1 MLCSGGIVRPPS
13 KPLVPR
19 HPSWRFAP
27 TSKIQRQQPPAILRW
42 TPRASGD
49 ADAAV
54 PSSSSV
60 DTAGPGDLAEK
71 NPAGF
76 CIIEGPETVQDFA
89 KMELQEI
96 QDNIK
101 SRRNKIFL
109 HMEEVRRL
117 RIQQRIKNAELGIFN
132 EKQENELPDFP
143 SFIPFLP
150 PLTPANLKVYY
161 ATCFTVIG
169 GIIIFGGLL
178 APTLELKLGLGGTSY
193 ADFIRSMH
201 LPMQLSQVDPIVAS
215 FSGGAVGVISALMIV
230 EINNVQQQEQ
240 KRCRY
245 CLGTGYLACARCS
258 STGALVLIQ
267 PVATVN
273 DGDQPLSPPRTE
285 RSIDGWPCC
294 LSLPMSQELMLGGLF
309 AGYVS
314 DVSLHRDG
322 YGHIIGRKGELI
334 KKLCEETKARVRI
347 LEGPIGVSDRIVLI
361 SGKEEPEAEISPAM
375 DAVLRIFKRVNGISD
390 SSSNSGSVPG
400 TCSVRLLVASSQAV
414 NLIGKKGEAIRSIQE
429 SSNATVRVLSGELP
443 FYAAPDERIVEI
455 QGESLKVLK
464 ALEAVTGHLR
474 KFLVDHSV
482 LPLFEKSYN
491 TPVTQDRPVDT
502 WGENTQSYSHG
513 VQQSAIGNDYGLP
526 LKRDSFFIDRESQ
539 LDSQIP
545 RSGLALY
552 GQDPAVSGLRSS
564 ALGRTGSAL
573 EVTQK
578 MQIPLTYA
586 EDIIGIGGGN
596 IAYIRRTSGAVITV
610 QETRGLPDEIT
621 VEMKGTTAQVH
632 VARQL
637 VQEFITGRREPVS
650 SNYGGVDTGLRS
662 SYSQLASTAY
672 PSSSYASHSYGG
684 YGSSGLGGYGGY
696 RP

>member
-1 MLCSGGIVRPPS
+1 MAAEPENSAGNE
-13 KPLVPR
+13 
-19 HPSWRFAP
+19 
-27 TSKIQRQQPPAILRW
+27 TSAEAETKAE
-42 TPRASGD
+42 
-49 ADAAV
+49 V
-54 PSSSSV
+54 PSSPAAEAETEENDAAAEEDEEEEEEDEEEAEEEDAAEDESPPAEAAP
-60 DTAGPGDLAEK
+60 TAQGGGVEVKKWPGWPGD
-71 NPAGF
+71 NVF
-76 CIIEGPETVQDFA
+76 
-89 KMELQEI
+89 
-96 QDNIK
+96 
-101 SRRNKIFL
+101 
-109 HMEEVRRL
+109 RL
-117 RIQQRIKNAELGIFN
+117 VV
-132 EKQENELPDFP
+132 PV
-143 SFIPFLP
+143 
-150 PLTPANLKVYY
+150 LKV
-161 ATCFTVIG
+161 G
-169 GIIIFGGLL
+169 
-178 APTLELKLGLGGTSY
+178 S
-193 ADFIRSMH
+193 
-201 LPMQLSQVDPIVAS
+201 
-215 FSGGAVGVISALMIV
+215 
-230 EINNVQQQEQ
+230 
-240 KRCRY
+240 
-245 CLGTGYLACARCS
+245 
-258 STGALVLIQ
+258 
-267 PVATVN
+267 
-273 DGDQPLSPPRTE
+273 
-285 RSIDGWPCC
+285 
-294 LSLPMSQELMLGGLF
+294 
-309 AGYVS
+309 
-314 DVSLHRDG
+314 
-322 YGHIIGRKGELI
+322 IIGRKGELI

-390 SSSNSGSVPG
+390 ISSNSGSVPG

>member
-1 MLCSGGIVRPPS
+1 MLCSGGIVKPP
-13 KPLVPR
+13 PLVPR

-27 TSKIQRQQPPAILRW
+27 TCKIERQQPPAILRW

-49 ADAAV
+49 ADAVV

-60 DTAGPGDLAEK
+60 DTAGPGDSAEK

-161 ATCFTVIG
+161 ATCFTLIG

-193 ADFIRSMH
+193 ADFIRSMR

-215 FSGGAVGVISALMIV
+215 FSGGAVGVISALMVV
-230 EINNVQQQEQ
+230 EINNVQQQEH

-273 DGDQPLSPPRTE
+273 DDDQPLSPPRTE
-285 RSIDGWPCC
+285 RCSNC
-294 LSLPMSQELMLGGLF
+294 S
-309 AGYVS
+309 GYVS
-314 DVSLHRDG
+314 DMPLHWDG

-375 DAVLRIFKRVNGISD
+375 DAVLRIFKRVNGFSD
-390 SSSNSGSVPG
+390 SSSNSGSAPV

-464 ALEAVTGHLR
+464 ALEAVIGHLR

-526 LKRDSFFIDRESQ
+526 LKRDSFFLDRESQ

-610 QETRGLPDEIT
+610 QETRGLADEIT

-696 RP
+696 RL